1 MGQRQKSFR
10 KEPARFGAPFISPS
24 LTQTMVLA
32 RISALAPRD
41 PSPSPCA
48 SSSPSSWNSASYQ
61 YRGPAWKHQALVMRN
76 VESSTPQRSLGPD
89 RGKSSVPPP
98 HLGVLGPKVNLQEEQ
113 TQRQTL
119 TYSLNTL
126 EIKVDEESR
135 VYLCVPGDT

>member
-1 MGQRQKSFR
+1 MLKAALLKGLL
-10 KEPARFGAPFISPS
+10 G
-24 LTQTMVLA
+24 
-32 RISALAPRD
+32 RIEGRA
-41 PSPSPCA
+41 
-48 SSSPSSWNSASYQ
+48 Q
-61 YRGPAWKHQALVMRN
+61 Y
-76 VESSTPQRSLGPD
+76 T
-89 RGKSSVPPP
+89 PP